1 MVERPLEKGI
11 VRMARVLVP
20 LAKGFEDIEAV
31 TVVDV
36 LRRGGVEV
44 VTASISDSVEVES
57 AHGIVVKADALFRD
71 VSGDEYDAIVLP
83 GGGEGTENLRHCEP
97 LIVRL
102 RRQNEE
108 RRLICA
114 ICAAP
119 VVLVEAGVAEEG
131 RHMTCYPSMMLEL
144 DRSYVNVPVVADG
157 NLITG
162 QAPGSAM
169 LFALVILQT
178 LVGEAKTRKISRGMV
193 TDVLD

>member
-1 MVERPLEKGI
+1 MVERPLEKGS

-57 AHGIVVKADALFRD
+57 AHGIAVKADALFRD

>member
-20 LAKGFEDIEAV
+20 LTKGFEDIEAV

-44 VTASISDSVEVES
+44 VMASISDSVEVES
-57 AHGIVVKADALFRD
+57 AHGIAVKADALFRD